1 MSQSTFFD
9 THEFI
14 KGAIDAGIDPSAAEY
29 LARKASEALKTDLAT
44 KADLDALESQL
55 RAEIVTAKFD
65 PLKGNPR
72 GARCPR
78 RPCCRTGQTSLA
90 TRIDPPFT
98 TAVEK
103 AATITAGTEI
113 VACAGSLQAHR
124 GLPIC
129 HLSQVT
135 LDHEEPKDP
144 IGSPG
149 RRATS

>member
-65 PLKGNPR
+65 LLKGI
-72 GARCPR
+72 
-78 RPCCRTGQTSLA
+78 L
-90 TRIDPPFT
+90 
-98 TAVEK
+98 
-103 AATITAGTEI
+103 
-113 VACAGSLQAHR
+113 VALVAQG
-124 GLPIC
+124 GLVVA
-129 HLSQVT
+129 LVK
-135 LDHEEPKDP
+135 LL
-144 IGSPG
+144 
-149 RRATS
+149 